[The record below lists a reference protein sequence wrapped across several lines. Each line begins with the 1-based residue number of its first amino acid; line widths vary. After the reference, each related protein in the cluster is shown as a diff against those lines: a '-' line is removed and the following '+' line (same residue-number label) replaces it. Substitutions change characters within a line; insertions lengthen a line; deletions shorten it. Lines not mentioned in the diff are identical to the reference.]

1 MTGAPKLRTM
11 QAIAEL
17 EQRPRGVYSGAIGF
31 LTPGRARPRA
41 RFSVAI
47 RTVTVA
53 NDSSYAEYGTGGGIT
68 YASDPDAEWAELL
81 TKTAVLRQP
90 PRPDGLIE
98 TLRFEPPRRLVNLR
112 RHLARLRSSADYFG
126 FRYEQAEVLSTL
138 MTSLEHRRTAGR
150 VRIVLRASGAVEVRV
165 ENLVPGR
172 SVLRIGLADQPVDSC
187 DVLLFHK
194 HTDRRRYDRFRD
206 SRPGFDDAVLWN
218 ERDQITEATTANLA
232 VHLDDRWWTPSIA
245 CGLLP
250 GVERGRLLDAGVL
263 RERVI
268 TIDELSVADS
278 IALINSLRGW
288 RSSAFVRA
296 PPGIGVDP
304 SVPAGARVNGAPPGS
319 DDANPDRVAGVR
331 AADGKCSPPCRH

>member
-1 MTGAPKLRTM
+1 
-11 QAIAEL
+11 
-17 EQRPRGVYSGAIGF
+17 
-31 LTPGRARPRA
+31 
-41 RFSVAI
+41 
-47 RTVTVA
+47 
-53 NDSSYAEYGTGGGIT
+53 
-68 YASDPDAEWAELL
+68 
-81 TKTAVLRQP
+81 
-90 PRPDGLIE
+90 
-98 TLRFEPPRRLVNLR
+98 
-112 RHLARLRSSADYFG
+112 
-126 FRYEQAEVLSTL
+126 
-138 MTSLEHRRTAGR
+138 
-150 VRIVLRASGAVEVRV
+150 VRV